1 MFNNGGLKWNKCL
14 FTKVKLNMDYIIDGI
29 KKAILLIFTAD
40 REVFS
45 IVLVSLRVSC
55 IAIIF
60 AIIIG
65 VLLGFMVATKN
76 FPGRR
81 IIATIL
87 NTLMALPAVVVGLT
101 VYTFLSRRGPLGMLG
116 LLFTQ
121 TAMVIGQIVLA
132 TPIIAAL
139 TMSAIQGVDIKV
151 RKTALTLGATGTQA
165 AWAVLSEAKFGL
177 VAAIIAGFG
186 RIIAEVG
193 SAIMLGGNIKG
204 STRTITTAIALE
216 TSKGEFGLGIA
227 LGIILLIIAFGINI
241 LLHRLQKM

>member
-1 MFNNGGLKWNKCL
+1 
-14 FTKVKLNMDYIIDGI
+14 MDYIIDGV
-29 KKAILLIFTAD
+29 KKAISLIFTAD

-55 IAIIF
+55 TAIIF

-65 VLLGFMVATKN
+65 VPLGFVVATKQ
-76 FPGRR
+76 FPGKRT
-81 IIATIL
+81 IATIL
-87 NTLMALPAVVVGLT
+87 NTLMALPTVVVGLT
-101 VYTFLSRRGPLGMLG
+101 VYAFISRRGPFGVFG

-121 TAMVIGQIVLA
+121 TAMVIGQIILA

-139 TMSAIQGVDIKV
+139 TMSAIQGVDIKI
-151 RKTALTLGATGTQA
+151 RKTALTLGATDTQA

-177 VAAIIAGFG
+177 MAAIIAGFG

-193 SAIMLGGNIKG
+193 SAMMLGGNIKG

-241 LLHRLQKM
+241 LLHHLQKI

>member
-1 MFNNGGLKWNKCL
+1 
-14 FTKVKLNMDYIIDGI
+14 MDYIIDGI